1 MINGFL
7 LGIIATAS
15 LTAGLF
21 FLRFWKKS
29 HDRLFLAFAAF
40 FFIEV
45 ATRIT
50 LLGFERPNEGSPWI
64 YLIRLAALIVL
75 LAAIVAK
82 NYERTSQVSAPIGAL
97 AARIPGSDRWR
108 VSDTSGREVMVISSR
123 LPSAWPPTPQYRRCN
138 HTDVDVPTDSS
149 SPTSPQPK

>member
-7 LGIIATAS
+7 LGVIATAS
-15 LTAGLF
+15 LTAGMF
-21 FLRFWKKS
+21 FLRFWQKT

-45 ATRIT
+45 ANRIT

-82 NYERTSQVSAPIGAL
+82 NYERT
-97 AARIPGSDRWR
+97 R
-108 VSDTSGREVMVISSR
+108 
-123 LPSAWPPTPQYRRCN
+123 
-138 HTDVDVPTDSS
+138 
-149 SPTSPQPK
+149 